1 MRKIAIAAPE
11 TIDCPASA
19 RLWLGEMAPTTLA
32 TLGDVGLLGTPA
44 VALFRSV
51 RCPGDVIVQ
60 THDLA
65 RSLRD
70 AGVPVIGGFQAPME
84 KECLEILL
92 RGTQPVVV
100 CLARSLDGMRVPV
113 VWRAPMSSGRLLLV
127 SGVQTGESRVTAELA
142 RERNRLVAALAETV
156 LVLHAE
162 PGGEAERLVETVPQW
177 GKPVFTLASADN
189 AALLSLGAVPIT
201 SDWAGVCQLRT
212 LA

>member
-1 MRKIAIAAPE
+1 MREVAFAE
-11 TIDCPASA
+11 SQTIDCPASA

-92 RGTQPVVV
+92 RGTQSVVV

-113 VWRAPMSSGRLLLV
+113 VWRESLSAGRLLIV
-127 SGVQTGESRVTAELA
+127 SGVQTGESRVTSELA
-142 RERNRLVAALAETV
+142 WERNQLVAALAEWV
-156 LVLHAE
+156 LVIHAE
-162 PGGEAERLVETVPQW
+162 PGGVTERLAETV
-177 GKPVFTLASADN
+177 TAS
-189 AALLSLGAVPIT
+189 
-201 SDWAGVCQLRT
+201 CQLKLTRIP
-212 LA
+212 